1 MSIHLTI
8 TPAVESAST
17 SAFLPGVPFEY
28 ETELELVD
36 GLPDGDDPIVVET
49 RVVSPEYFTTLQI
62 PLLAGEPCR
71 RQADGSTEVMVNR
84 SFAERYFPTSS
95 PIGRRFADF
104 GLVRGGRIAGIVGD
118 ARERG
123 MDRDPSPVVY
133 RCFSAPNPTPYF
145 LLRTRADAPAIAS
158 TVRQRLSEI
167 EPLRSVYD
175 VTPLEDYL
183 GDAFQETRLRT
194 ALFVFFAVTALFL
207 ACMGLYGT
215 LSYVVS
221 TRGREVGLRL
231 ALGALRTDIV
241 RQFVVQGLRVVGL
254 ACVVGLALSLALTRA
269 LSGMLFGVA
278 PSDPVT
284 LATVILVVVSVS
296 VFACSLPATRAAL
309 VEPMRVLREE

>member
-1 MSIHLTI
+1 M
-8 TPAVESAST
+8 
-17 SAFLPGVPFEY
+17 
-28 ETELELVD
+28 
-36 GLPDGDDPIVVET
+36 
-49 RVVSPEYFTTLQI
+49 
-62 PLLAGEPCR
+62 
-71 RQADGSTEVMVNR
+71 
-84 SFAERYFPTSS
+84 
-95 PIGRRFADF
+95 
-104 GLVRGGRIAGIVGD
+104 
-118 ARERG
+118 
-123 MDRDPSPVVY
+123 PS
-133 RCFSAPNPTPYF
+133 RTYF